1 MTQPPLTPGTHVE
14 IRPGAAS
21 AWGRRFPAGGQATV
35 LAIAVP
41 DDLVGQEVYVLPD
54 GDPSHHTL
62 LLRVE
67 DLTPIELEPSLAEQG
82 RRLASERE
90 DLIAAGADPR
100 ELLIPLHPHDARP
113 TVPAAP
119 PAGVGTSEAATG
131 AQADAGETGLGAAL
145 RAWTFAKHE
154 TDGPTEQEWWDAHEA
169 LADRA
174 DALERGGRELGRIL
188 DDTLADVLNLSGAHH
203 LIDEDGDGDWGA
215 VWDILGELVEKGKR
229 AEKTEAQIERVRALA
244 DEYAR
249 GRGGPTAKRI
259 RAALDGAQ

>member
-41 DDLVGQEVYVLPD
+41 DDLVGQEIYVLPD

-62 LLRVE
+62 RLRVE
-67 DLTPIELEPSLAEQG
+67 DLTPIEPEPTFEELAERG
-82 RRLASERE
+82 RQLASERE

-119 PAGVGTSEAATG
+119 PLGVGTSEVATDAQAGAGEIGLGDAIRMWAESPPGNAATL
-131 AQADAGETGLGAAL
+131 AFD
-145 RAWTFAKHE
+145 
-154 TDGPTEQEWWDAHEA
+154 A
-169 LADRA
+169 LAGRVDE
-174 DALERGGRELGRIL
+174 LERDRDAWQASARYS
-188 DDTLADVLNLSGAHH
+188 ARQV
-203 LIDEDGDGDWGA
+203 
-215 VWDILGELVEKGKR
+215 
-229 AEKTEAQIERVRALA
+229 ERVRALA